1 MLDEEVPPSL
11 AARGSALSGYPEAA
25 LRRAR
30 ERLATGVRLLQQA
43 LATATAWVIVDLAID
58 YYHPFFAPIAVVIAL
73 NAFLGQ
79 RGANALWLFQQVIV
93 GSEAVS

>member
-1 MLDEEVPPSL
+1 M
-11 AARGSALSGYPEAA
+11 AARGSALSGYPRAA

-43 LATATAWVIVDLAID
+43 LATTTAWVIADLAID
-58 YYHPFFAPIAVVIAL
+58 HYHPFFAPITAVIAL

-79 RGANALWLFQQVIV
+79 RGANALRLLQQVIV